1 MPMLSAQPNR
11 NKLEL
16 EYPMRSSANILFQ
29 YISNPSGLQ
38 SWFADHVGVQG
49 GDKYKFKWD
58 DGTESNAV
66 LVKAINSKYVRF
78 KMSDAPDPDEYLEFR
93 ISQDAIT
100 GDIDLIITE
109 FVNAGDEDNTAAI
122 WDAAVENLKY
132 TIGG

>member
-1 MPMLSAQPNR
+1 MATTLPTR

-16 EYPMRSSANILFQ
+16 EYPMRSSANILYQ

-38 SWFADHVGVQG
+38 SWFADHVGVQN

-58 DGTESNAV
+58 DGTEANAV
-66 LVKAINSKYVRF
+66 LVKSVNGKYVRF
-78 KMSDAPDPDEYLEFR
+78 KMTDAADAEEFMEFR
-93 ISQDAIT
+93 IAQDAIT
-100 GDIDLIITE
+100 GDIDLVITE
-109 FVNAGDEDNTAAI
+109 YVNAGDEDNTAAI

>member
-1 MPMLSAQPNR
+1 MLSAQPNR

-16 EYPMRSSANILFQ
+16 EYPMRSSANILLQ

-93 ISQDAIT
+93 IAQDAIT

>member
-1 MPMLSAQPNR
+1 MSTAQPIR

-16 EYPMRSSANILFQ
+16 EYPMRSSANILYQ

-38 SWFADHVGVQG
+38 SWFADHVGVQN

-58 DGTESNAV
+58 DGTEANAI
-66 LVKAINSKYVRF
+66 LVKSVNSKYVRF
-78 KMSDAPDPDEYLEFR
+78 KMVDA
-93 ISQDAIT
+93 QDAIT
-100 GDIDLIITE
+100 GDIDLVITE

>member
-1 MPMLSAQPNR
+1 MLSAQPNR

-38 SWFADHVGVQG
+38 SWFADHVGGQG

-93 ISQDAIT
+93 IAQDAIT

>member
-1 MPMLSAQPNR
+1 MTAALPIR

-16 EYPMRSSANILFQ
+16 EYPMRSSANILYQ

-58 DGTESNAV
+58 DGTEANAI
-66 LVKAINSKYVRF
+66 LLKAVNSKYVRF
-78 KMSDAPDPDEYLEFR
+78 KMVDAPDSEEYLEFR
-93 ISQDAIT
+93 IAQDAIT

-122 WDAAVENLKY
+122 WDAAVDNLKY

>member
-1 MPMLSAQPNR
+1 MLSAQPNR

>member
-1 MPMLSAQPNR
+1 MTSTKATR

-16 EYPMRSSANILFQ
+16 EYPMRSSSNILFQ

-58 DGTESNAV
+58 DGTETNALLIKSV
-66 LVKAINSKYVRF
+66 NGKYVRF
-78 KMSDAPDPDEYLEFR
+78 RIVEAEDTEEYFEFR
-93 ISQDAIT
+93 VAQDAIT
-100 GDIDLIITE
+100 GDIDLVITE
-109 FVNAGDEDNTAAI
+109 FVNAGDEENTAAI
-122 WDAAVENLKY
+122 WDAAVDTLKY